1 MRTSSPAI
9 ILKGHSSCVYD
20 LHFDDFKIGILD
32 PFLPPWHAQDLG
44 GTDCFIHTVSASKD
58 RGLITWDFK
67 APRPLDRL
75 TVATLD
81 GEGCYVF
88 DAAFDS
94 PSASAPAP
102 APTLEPLVVVP
113 YEVQLALPPPPPL
126 SAFNFHLSIR
136 TSYGTGRCAQLSL
149 SRSRRPSRPSLDV

>member
-44 GTDCFIHTVSASKD
+44 VTDCFIHTVSASKD

-67 APRPLDRL
+67 APRPRDRL

-94 PSASAPAP
+94 PSASIPAP
-102 APTLEPLVVVP
+102 APTLEPLIVVP
-113 YEVQLALPPPPPL
+113 YEVWLAFPYSLCRQL
-126 SAFNFHLSIR
+126 SFIHRIR
-136 TSYGTGRCAQLSL
+136 ISYGTGRCAQLSQ
-149 SRSRRPSRPSLDV
+149 SRSRRPSRPSSDV

>member
-1 MRTSSPAI
+1 MCLQFDQNKIVSGSVDKTVRIWDMRTSSPAI

-20 LHFDDFKIGILD
+20 LHFDDFKI
-32 PFLPPWHAQDLG
+32 
-44 GTDCFIHTVSASKD
+44 VSASKD

-67 APRPLDRL
+67 APRPRDRL

-94 PSASAPAP
+94 PSASIPAP
-102 APTLEPLVVVP
+102 APTLEPLIVVP
-113 YEVQLALPPPPPL
+113 YEAN
-126 SAFNFHLSIR
+126 S
-136 TSYGTGRCAQLSL
+136 
-149 SRSRRPSRPSLDV
+149 

>member
-44 GTDCFIHTVSASKD
+44 VTDCFIHTVSASKD

-67 APRPLDRL
+67 APRPRDRL

-94 PSASAPAP
+94 PSASAPAL
-102 APTLEPLVVVP
+102 APTLEPLIVVP
-113 YEVQLALPPPPPL
+113 YEVWLALPYLFMPTTFIYPPHTYILWHRPVCTTLP
-126 SAFNFHLSIR
+126 I
-136 TSYGTGRCAQLSL
+136 TL
-149 SRSRRPSRPSLDV
+149 SRAETLTPIL